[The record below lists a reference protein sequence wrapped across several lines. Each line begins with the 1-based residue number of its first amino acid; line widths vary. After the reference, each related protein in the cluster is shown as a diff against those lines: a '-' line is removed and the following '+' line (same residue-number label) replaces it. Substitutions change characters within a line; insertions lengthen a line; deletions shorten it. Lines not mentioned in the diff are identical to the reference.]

1 MPMAVGGLAAL
12 VALAAGILGSVDPTT
27 CVLRAGIALLL
38 GLFGTQVWYVMIAG
52 ENRSALQERQA
63 SLKPKDEPPA
73 G

>member
-12 VALAAGILGSVDPTT
+12 VALAAGIIGGVDPMT
-27 CVLRAGIALLL
+27 CLARAGIAMLL
-38 GLFGTQVWYVMIAG
+38 GVFGTQVWYVMIAG
-52 ENRSALQERQA
+52 DNRSALQERQA